1 MTCVHM
7 NFAGHIAVA
16 RLEDSGRFNADIT
29 IKCADCGLPFQ
40 FKGLAPGLNLN
51 GAAVSVDGLQA
62 RLAIVPQGAEPNPMQ
77 AIMLSGQK
85 FDA

>member
-1 MTCVHM
+1 M
-7 NFAGHIAVA
+7 NFGADVAVA

-29 IKCADCGLPFQ
+29 IKCVDCGLPFQ
-40 FKGLAPGLNLN
+40 FKGLQPGLNLN

-62 RLAIVPQGAEPNPMQ
+62 RLAIVPQGAEPNPLQ
-77 AIMLSGQK
+77 SMLHGAK